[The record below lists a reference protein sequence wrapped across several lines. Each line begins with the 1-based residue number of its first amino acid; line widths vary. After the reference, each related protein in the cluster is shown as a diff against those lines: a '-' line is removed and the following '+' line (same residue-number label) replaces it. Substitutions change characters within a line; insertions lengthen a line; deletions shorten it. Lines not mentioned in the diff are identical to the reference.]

1 MRAAQSASAAG
12 SRCAKRANASRID
25 LCHRGQ
31 GRWRPSAIDAGLDLS
46 RQSAGAKHQRWLL
59 AQNRQKICTF
69 QPLHRAAPGLR
80 PSRPAR
86 RLAVLAGRLSA
97 RLQMPRLRRPA
108 LCCSTCSQQLQDPAV
123 PPLEN
128 LGFRTLAHETEL
140 TNGGRQLFNRH
151 RTVGL
156 LKDTECVPPSR
167 NPAQAHGACGCDIP
181 RSP

>member
-1 MRAAQSASAAG
+1 MSWPRWTSPWQRASPSGSRPRMRAAQSASAAG

-69 QPLHRAAPGLR
+69 HPLHRPAAGLR

-97 RLQMPRLRRPA
+97 RLQIPRLRRPSA
-108 LCCSTCSQQLQDPAV
+108 LLLHVLAAASGPGRPATRKPRLPHPGPRDGAYQRRTSALQ
-123 PPLEN
+123 
-128 LGFRTLAHETEL
+128 
-140 TNGGRQLFNRH
+140 
-151 RTVGL
+151 
-156 LKDTECVPPSR
+156 S
-167 NPAQAHGACGCDIP
+167 
-181 RSP
+181 S